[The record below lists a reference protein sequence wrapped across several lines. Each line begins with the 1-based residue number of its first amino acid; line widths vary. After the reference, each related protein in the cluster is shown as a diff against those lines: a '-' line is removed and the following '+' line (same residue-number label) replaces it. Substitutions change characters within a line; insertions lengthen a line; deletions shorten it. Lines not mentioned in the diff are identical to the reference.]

1 MHSQGSDPHLSHANT
16 YHKLSNNDFSSNKRN
31 SFVNPPDIIAE
42 NVAEEESSNNEWIFS
57 ESFIR

>member
-42 NVAEEESSNNEWIFS
+42 NVAEEESSNNE
-57 ESFIR
+57 